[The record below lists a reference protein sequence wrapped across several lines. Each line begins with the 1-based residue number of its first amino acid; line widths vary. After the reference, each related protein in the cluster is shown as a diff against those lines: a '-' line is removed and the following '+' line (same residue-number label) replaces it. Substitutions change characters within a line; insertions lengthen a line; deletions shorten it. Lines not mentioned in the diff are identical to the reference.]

1 MKEIK
6 SNGYSIYSGADRYKK
21 LFEFIKNKNYSKIF
35 IHLDENTNKLCL
47 DVFINQ
53 IDKIDFHI
61 LVSRIGEK
69 NKNIDSCIHL
79 WNKLSDLSADR
90 NSLIINLG
98 GGVVGD
104 MGGFVASTFKR
115 GLDYINIPTT
125 LLSMVDA
132 SVGGKTGIDLGILKN
147 QIGSFY
153 DPKMVIIDELYLE
166 TLSDSEILSGY
177 AEIFKHSIISSTEKF
192 EYLISKKINFKN
204 VGLIIES
211 IEIKNKIVI
220 ADKKENN
227 ERKALNYGHTLGHA
241 IESYF
246 LKLERRLLHGEAISI
261 GIILA
266 SFISQKKCNF
276 SMDDLEKIKT
286 HLLNIYKKISFNNN
300 DIENIIKLLV
310 HDKKNSHGKIN
321 FVLIKKI
328 GCPIYDVE
336 VDNKLIKE
344 AFNYYLN

>member
-6 SNGYSIYSGADRYKK
+6 SNGYGIYFGLDKYKK

-47 DVFINQ
+47 NVFINQ
-53 IDKIDFHI
+53 MNKIYFQI
-61 LVSRIGEK
+61 LISRTGEK
-69 NKNIDSCIHL
+69 NKNIDSCIYL

-115 GLDYINIPTT
+115 GIDYINIPTT

-177 AEIFKHSIISSTEKF
+177 AEIFKHTIISSTEKF

-204 VGLIIES
+204 IGLIIES
-211 IEIKNKIVI
+211 II

-227 ERKALNYGHTLGHA
+227 ERKALNFGHTLGHA

-266 SFISQKKCNF
+266 SFISLKKCDF

-300 DIENIIKLLV
+300 DIKNIIKLLV

-328 GCPIYDVE
+328 GYPIYDVE

-344 AFNYYLN
+344 AFDYYLN